1 MALSDAGQLTKALP
15 LYEETL
21 QLRKAKLGPDHP
33 STLDSMNNLAGC
45 QIQRGFAHLQHGRLT
60 EDEVACRECR
70 DVRKKLAPDA
80 WTTFTTESMLGEALL
95 GQKKYAEAEPLL
107 LSSFK
112 ELEARKAQIPP
123 GTNRLREAGER
134 VVRYY
139 EAVQEPA
146 KAAEW
151 RLKLPREVAPP
162 PRKPR
167 AAMP

>member
-1 MALSDAGQLTKALP
+1 LHWIIGVSYCGLGESIIAIEHLESAVKARYDHLVSDHNNTINAQSSLAVALSDAGQLTKALP

-95 GQKKYAEAEPLL
+95 GQKKYA
-107 LSSFK
+107 
-112 ELEARKAQIPP
+112 
-123 GTNRLREAGER
+123 
-134 VVRYY
+134 
-139 EAVQEPA
+139 
-146 KAAEW
+146 
-151 RLKLPREVAPP
+151 
-162 PRKPR
+162 
-167 AAMP
+167 